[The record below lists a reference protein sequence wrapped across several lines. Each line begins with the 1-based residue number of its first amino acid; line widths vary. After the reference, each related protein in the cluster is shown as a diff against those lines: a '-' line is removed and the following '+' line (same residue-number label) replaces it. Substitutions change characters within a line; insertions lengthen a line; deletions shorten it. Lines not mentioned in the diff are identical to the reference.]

1 MGNTSQKVLEL
12 IETRLEVSESP
23 LEKKI
28 SNEYHY
34 LKKSQDTFF
43 CTTQVAVFS
52 MVLLFVSLLII
63 GWHVM

>member
-43 CTTQVAVFS
+43 FS
-52 MVLLFVSLLII
+52 SKKKRTLRKYFSNLKQNYL
-63 GWHVM
+63 